1 MGYIWLIY
9 FSSMA
14 LAFWFAM
21 TLMYDGDEVTKN
33 HQEILQS
40 KMMIV
45 FDKPVG
51 LRGLKKQ
58 LRPDGHQGQSE
69 YQSKGVVLVQP
80 VKTQSKVKTKMS
92 TCASN
97 LYLQCDRIWLPAKS
111 CQPFSAAWHGWVASK
126 GVFLLFLTFF
136 KASNI
141 KVEMP
146 CAKTLVD
153 GFHYQII
160 FSRILC
166 NAEVKLQVCWLWVSW
181 LVTLALDLLALLQR
195 RHMFML
201 QRWLSA
207 IQLCW
212 WFFDKAAMARFFYV
226 VRAQDLPDFFLR
238 FSVSWMF
245 GRNLGEA
252 RFRNPTKHLGRVQE
266 AYMWHMRLS
275 FSNCRHFRLM
285 THDSSIWYFRM
296 KDRRMIEWR
305 STRLRLWSCKT
316 CSLLTLLD
324 QKSKFFRASRWP
336 SIRWGSTGLHLPL
349 QKVTTCAASK
359 SYYSY
364 NPISPAVNTV
374 IICHNLRSFALEIRI
389 HASQPPALAMSSVLC
404 AGPKGCLRR
413 GVWQWKEH
421 HYGLAGAFLWSH
433 CWGRIGEQSRPQES
447 QKKKQWNCIWHPDWF
462 GFQQRFHSQQGARPK
477 DGFFFTT
484 SPHITA
490 RQMEGIWISSPTASR
505 LDMLARRDQDHM
517 LKLYSVKREYHFIGS
532 TSRFMSCTRT
542 SQGAG
547 SLRHQRPSE
556 YHAGMQWS
564 HRGGRCVAWI
574 SCLQRSVLQM
584 WMPPKIWR
592 SFYLAVDT
600 SHFFLL
606 RQKPRHF
613 HVKAV
618 SIALADGTINFT
630 QDLKAAAKNAQ
641 LDFIQN
647 LPQQFDTYV
656 GSGGL
661 LCSTKWVCKK
671 TAGETHDVK
680 LRLHLFLSTN
690 HISFGSTDS
699 LSIFY
704 VSVCFRW
711 LEPKVSVLWWSKATH
726 CNC

>member
-1 MGYIWLIY
+1 MSFVSPFYLRRQWAHLSQWHALKSSVRYDGGGLRCNHSDLWDNIYGFVVFKIADSSGSWLIH
-9 FSSMA
+9 SA
-14 LAFWFAM
+14 LSKTEGQKDDRVKVDQIETLELQNVQFA
-21 TLMYDGDEVTKN
+21 YPARP
-33 HQEILQS
+33 EIQVLQGIS
-40 KMMIV
+40 LTIN
-45 FDKPVG
+45 
-51 LRGLKKQ
+51 
-58 LRPDGHQGQSE
+58 
-69 YQSKGVVLVQP
+69 
-80 VKTQSKVKTKMS
+80 KV
-92 TCASN
+92 
-97 LYLQCDRIWLPAKS
+97 
-111 CQPFSAAWHGWVASK
+111 
-126 GVFLLFLTFF
+126 
-136 KASNI
+136 
-141 KVEMP
+141 
-146 CAKTLVD
+146 
-153 GFHYQII
+153 
-160 FSRILC
+160 
-166 NAEVKLQVCWLWVSW
+166 
-181 LVTLALDLLALLQR
+181 
-195 RHMFML
+195 
-201 QRWLSA
+201 
-207 IQLCW
+207 
-212 WFFDKAAMARFFYV
+212 
-226 VRAQDLPDFFLR
+226 
-238 FSVSWMF
+238 
-245 GRNLGEA
+245 
-252 RFRNPTKHLGRVQE
+252 
-266 AYMWHMRLS
+266 
-275 FSNCRHFRLM
+275 
-285 THDSSIWYFRM
+285 
-296 KDRRMIEWR
+296 
-305 STRLRLWSCKT
+305 
-316 CSLLTLLD
+316 
-324 QKSKFFRASRWP
+324 
-336 SIRWGSTGLHLPL
+336 GSTGLHLPF
-349 QKVTTCAASK
+349 QKPYHIQFHQRSTRWYVTVQIHLHLKFGSMQ
-359 SYYSY
+359 
-364 NPISPAVNTV
+364 VNRLLWQ
-374 IICHNLRSFALEIRI
+374 CL
-389 HASQPPALAMSSVLC
+389 PVLC

-433 CWGRIGEQSRPQES
+433 CWGRIGEQSRPQE
-447 QKKKQWNCIWHPDWF
+447 QRKKKQWNCIWHPDWF

-484 SPHITA
+484 SQHITA
-490 RQMEGIWISSPTASR
+490 RHMEGIWISSPTASR

-517 LKLYSVKREYHFIGS
+517 LSVKREYHFIGS

-690 HISFGSTDS
+690 HICFGSTDS

-704 VSVCFRW
+704 VSVCFSW
-711 LEPKVSVLWWSKATH
+711 LEPKVSVLWWSKAAH